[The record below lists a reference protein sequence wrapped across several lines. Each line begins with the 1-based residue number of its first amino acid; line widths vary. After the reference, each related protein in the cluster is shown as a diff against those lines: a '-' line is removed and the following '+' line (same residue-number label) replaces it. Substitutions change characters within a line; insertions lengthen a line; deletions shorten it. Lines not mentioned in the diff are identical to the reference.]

1 VAHHL
6 LVSLF
11 SVRKDDLIAGGSLSM
26 QDKRVVPDP
35 GLPPRPGEPIPGD
48 VRKKGGGGPPAIPL
62 GGPTDTPPEKPGTEK
77 GPKTPIA

>member
-1 VAHHL
+1 
-6 LVSLF
+6 
-11 SVRKDDLIAGGSLSM
+11 M

-48 VRKKGGGGPPAIPL
+48 VGKKGGGGPPAIPL

-77 GPKTPIA
+77 GPKTPVA